1 MYFLD
6 PKGLIITAPFKVDI
20 AATTFAPAEKTS
32 EKETNTQII
41 SLIKRQLII
50 SPIRK

>member
-6 PKGLIITAPFKVDI
+6 HKGLIITEPFKVDI

-32 EKETNTQII
+32 EKETAKHTKSFID
-41 SLIKRQLII
+41 RQLII